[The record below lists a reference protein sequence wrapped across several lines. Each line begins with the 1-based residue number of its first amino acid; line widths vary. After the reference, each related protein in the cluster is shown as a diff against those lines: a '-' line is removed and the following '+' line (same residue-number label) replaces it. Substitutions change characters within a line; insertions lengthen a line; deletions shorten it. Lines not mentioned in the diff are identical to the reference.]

1 MKVFATIITALFLS
15 QLAFA
20 QIPLSK
26 RDQAKKAE
34 FEAQI
39 ASEKKYEELMAKADQ
54 AFVDKDYVKARMT
67 YSEAVDYNKE
77 KEQWLISKVND
88 LDILMAKIIMREID
102 SMVVIEPKNVGQ
114 LQEIARPE
122 TEISSRN
129 EAMEI
134 ITPSVE
140 IATIELEPVA
150 EIAANPVVELEPVPV
165 VEEVRV
171 KDPIRN
177 VDPEPKRKS
186 AVIAPTVK
194 KDVKVKEDFSRY
206 PQGRSDETFTF
217 PDHSVRRI
225 IIKDG
230 IDTIIYKYVTHRWG
244 GKFYFKDDV
253 SISERIWKEEILG
266 FEKKYPTVSK
276 LD

>member
-1 MKVFATIITALFLS
+1 MKVFTTIL
-15 QLAFA
+15 LAFFIAQTSYA

-39 ASEKKYEELMAKADQ
+39 AAEKKYDELMIKADR
-54 AFVDKDYVKARMT
+54 AFISKDYVEARMS
-67 YSEAVDYNKE
+67 YNEAIEYNKE
-77 KEQWLISKVND
+77 KEQWLVSKVND
-88 LDILMAKIIMREID
+88 LDILMAKIIMREVD
-102 SMVVIEPKNVGQ
+102 SILVIEQKSVDQLKNIVR
-114 LQEIARPE
+114 LESEIASRDEPMVMVMPKPIEEEEEVPVILVEKAPE
-122 TEISSRN
+122 N
-129 EAMEI
+129 E
-134 ITPSVE
+134 VE
-140 IATIELEPVA
+140 QMPELE
-150 EIAANPVVELEPVPV
+150 EPI
-165 VEEVRV
+165 VEEPNRIVA
-171 KDPIRN
+171 
-177 VDPEPKRKS
+177 PEPTSKP
-186 AVIAPTVK
+186 AVIAAPVNK
-194 KDVKVKEDFSRY
+194 EVKVKEDFSRY

-230 IDTIIYKYVTHRWG
+230 IDTIVYKYVTHRWG

-253 SISERIWKEEILG
+253 SISERIWKGEILG